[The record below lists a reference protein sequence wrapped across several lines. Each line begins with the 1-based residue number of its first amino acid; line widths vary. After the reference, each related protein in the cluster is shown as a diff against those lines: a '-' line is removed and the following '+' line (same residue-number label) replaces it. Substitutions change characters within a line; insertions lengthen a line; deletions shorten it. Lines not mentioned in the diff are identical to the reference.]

1 MRAEGTDFMSN
12 RDEIMTVKDVAAFLK
27 MSTGQ
32 IYEQTREK
40 TRARRTYPIPFMQ
53 INGNLRFRRSH
64 LNIWLDAQAKRTT
77 PVYPETED

>member
-1 MRAEGTDFMSN
+1 MTN

-27 MSTGQ
+27 MSAGQ

-40 TRARRTYPIPFMQ
+40 TRSRRTYPIPFMK

-64 LNIWLDAQAKRTT
+64 ILIWLDAQAKRTQ
-77 PVYPETED
+77 PVYPATKD